1 MSSNRVLLSLLF
13 PIFVSCPSYAGFFT
27 CKSRLSVE
35 ETPSHYVS
43 RTIRNNSF
51 VTSRDLRDYVQGF
64 VKGFKDSLFALKSTD
79 VWIDLGGGKGRAIED
94 YIISRPQISKAAQT
108 VLITYKLGRLFGMP
122 DYFGKVKVLKGRL
135 FEEIP
140 LNEIPKAKLITDYFG
155 VLSYTRD
162 LTKTFNMV
170 FDRLEVGGELY
181 IFSSNVNTIIDKPD
195 GSVHVIS
202 MSTMLEGVSGIKM
215 EGKYGILKITKTA
228 EVVHIPELV
237 LTKIDE
243 TSRPPFRRFKY
254 LHTEAQSP

>member
-1 MSSNRVLLSLLF
+1 MKFNGLLLALVF

-27 CKSRLSVE
+27 CKAKLSVA
-35 ETPSHYVS
+35 ETPANYVS
-43 RTIRNNSF
+43 RAIRFNSF
-51 VTSRDLRDYVQGF
+51 ITSRDLRDYVRGF
-64 VKGFKDSLFALKSTD
+64 EKGFKDSLFALKPTE

-94 YIISRPQISKAAQT
+94 YIISRPKISDAAQT

-122 DYFGKVKVLKGRL
+122 DYFGKVKVLKDRL

-162 LTKTFNMV
+162 LTKSFRMV

-181 IFSSNVNTIIDKPD
+181 IFSSNVNTTIDNPD
-195 GSVHVIS
+195 GSRGVIS
-202 MSTMLEGVSGIKM
+202 MSTMLEGVSGIKI
-215 EGKYGILKITKTA
+215 EGKYGILKITKKSE
-228 EVVHIPELV
+228 EVQVPDLV

-243 TSRPPFRRFKY
+243 TSKPPHRQFKY
-254 LHTEAQSP
+254 LNQN